1 LNKRDIIFQ
10 ILKYYYID
18 DLTQIEIASR
28 LNISRVA
35 VSRYLSKARKDNLIE
50 FRIKYPKNSVL
61 NKYEKIELEFKKM
74 FNLKEC
80 IIVPSYREI
89 TETLQELSDRLTQLF
104 TRIVKDN
111 TFLGVGWG
119 MTLEKVANLME
130 VNEEKN
136 IKVIPLVGGYGRLF
150 DDMHSNNI
158 AKLISNKFNG
168 TSYVINIPALFD
180 SKEIKES
187 IERDSAARE
196 IFKLA
201 KLVEVAVLCM
211 GDLSTESSLY
221 RTGQLSLED
230 LDYLANLGIVGD
242 INYIFVDKDGRFV
255 PNEIS
260 ERISNIFPIELM
272 KATKNVIGIA
282 ITARKAKILRA
293 VLKGNLINILLTDI
307 DAANEVIKLG

>member
-1 LNKRDIIFQ
+1 
-10 ILKYYYID
+10 
-18 DLTQIEIASR
+18 
-28 LNISRVA
+28 
-35 VSRYLSKARKDNLIE
+35 
-50 FRIKYPKNSVL
+50 
-61 NKYEKIELEFKKM
+61 
-74 FNLKEC
+74 
-80 IIVPSYREI
+80 
-89 TETLQELSDRLTQLF
+89 
-104 TRIVKDN
+104 
-111 TFLGVGWG
+111 GVGWG